1 MDDQMNMEW
10 EEFLFSH
17 LVMEKIRKFSRVL
30 KNEPLDTT
38 YWRIR
43 KWYSE
48 YLVYESEQESNGGF
62 RESSE
67 EMMEKF
73 IAHNVG

>member
-38 YWRIR
+38 Y
-43 KWYSE
+43 
-48 YLVYESEQESNGGF
+48 
-62 RESSE
+62 
-67 EMMEKF
+67 
-73 IAHNVG
+73 